1 MRRDTERRRLRGERG
16 RGRDR
21 EEEETGQTE
30 ENRKRTQRRNQT
42 TRKFVSFPSSI
53 LFCFLIPFFPVFF
66 FLKLFQ
72 LIGGA
77 GSLGGSSPLS
87 LTPSLSPAHPLPSTL
102 AEGQAQ
108 PQPPPCG
115 FPEDDVHEVFVKRKK
130 HPSFH
135 PPWEPRAW
143 TAGAGAWLHLAAPSS
158 SLKSPRLLSLK
169 YIYIYKFFLFLVLIY
184 CLFGFLFLFL
194 FFRFL
199 WVFFGSKLCWPPQ

>member
-1 MRRDTERRRLRGERG
+1 M
-16 RGRDR
+16 R
-21 EEEETGQTE
+21 EEEGETEKRRRQDR
-30 ENRKRTQRRNQT
+30 RKRTEKELRGGI
-42 TRKFVSFPSSI
+42 KPPESLLV
-53 LFCFLIPFFPVFF
+53 FLRPFFFAFLFLFFLFFF

>member
-1 MRRDTERRRLRGERG
+1 M
-16 RGRDR
+16 R
-21 EEEETGQTE
+21 EEEGETEKRRRQDR
-30 ENRKRTQRRNQT
+30 RKRTEKELRGGI
-42 TRKFVSFPSSI
+42 KPPESLLV
-53 LFCFLIPFFPVFF
+53 FLRPFFFAFLFLFFLFFF

-102 AEGQAQ
+102 AEGQAL